1 MRTGYILL
9 FLIFFFQIN
18 AFSQASVFE
27 PDVISNDQVFG
38 GSFTPDG
45 REVYFT
51 AAFGGRDSLQIFYS
65 KKLKGIWQKPQ
76 LAPFAD
82 RKFKQI
88 DPFVSPDG
96 KTILF
101 NSSNNA
107 PGDFDVYAVY
117 LTPGGW
123 SLPQRL
129 GDAINTASSEFYATM
144 SLTGNIYFTR
154 RNKDNDIY
162 VSKYISGKY
171 QPPVLL
177 DSAINSGNESNP
189 YISPTEDYLVFFS
202 DRKGGFGDTDL
213 YISFNKNGK
222 WSIPQNLGDKV
233 NTPVSEFCPGVDL
246 KNDLF
251 YFSRTEMVGKQRVE
265 NIYFIKLKDLNLAD
279 LKYSARYK

>member
-1 MRTGYILL
+1 MRIGYILL
-9 FLIFFFQIN
+9 FFSYFFQVN

-65 KKLKGIWQKPQ
+65 KKIKGIWQKPQ
-76 LAPFAD
+76 LAPFGD

-101 NSSNNA
+101 NSNNNA

-117 LTPGGW
+117 QTPSGW
-123 SLPQRL
+123 STPKRL
-129 GDAINTASSEFYATM
+129 SEEINTISSEFYATM

-162 VSKYISGKY
+162 VSKYISGRY

-177 DSAINSGNESNP
+177 DSAINAGNESNP
-189 YISPTEDYLVFFS
+189 YISPTEDYLIFFS

-222 WSIPQNLGDKV
+222 WSIPQNLGNKV